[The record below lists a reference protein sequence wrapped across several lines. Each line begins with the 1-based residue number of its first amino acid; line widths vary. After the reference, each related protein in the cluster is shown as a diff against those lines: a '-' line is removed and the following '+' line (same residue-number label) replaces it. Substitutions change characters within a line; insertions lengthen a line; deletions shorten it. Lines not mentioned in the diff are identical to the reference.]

1 MSAGLLLVGLLLREA
16 AAEGIAWHASLKEAL
31 DAAEKSGKMV
41 MLSQHTEWCHWC
53 QELARTTWPAKEVIA
68 KSAEFECARVDPEKE
83 PLDDRYKAEAFPTI
97 LFLTPE
103 GEIADV
109 IEGYLPPEEFV
120 KAMDGAKEGAKRLAE
135 IRELEKKLA
144 ETPDDRALA
153 ARLARLQLQAGRT
166 KRGLEL
172 LKPLYEALTEL
183 DEPMRGEVALD
194 YGAALVLDAQF
205 ETAEGVLKQFVA
217 EFPEHK
223 RAIEGRVVLG
233 VALANLGKLQ
243 EAREQWQKV
252 VDADPEGQFAG
263 QARDLI
269 KRVDDELGKKP

>member
-1 MSAGLLLVGLLLREA
+1 MSAGLLLVGLLLPGA

-31 DAAEKSGKMV
+31 DAARESGRMV

-53 QELARTTWPAKEVIA
+53 QELARTTWPAKGVIA
-68 KSAEFECARVDPEKE
+68 KSAEFECVQVDPEKE

-109 IEGYLPPEEFV
+109 VEGYLPPEEFV

-135 IRELEKKLA
+135 IKELEEKLA

-172 LKPLYEALTEL
+172 LKPLYEALAEL
-183 DEPMRGEVALD
+183 DESMGGDVALD

-205 ETAEGVLKQFVA
+205 EAAEGVLNGFVSK
-217 EFPEHK
+217 FPGHK
-223 RAIEGRVVLG
+223 RAVEARLALG
-233 VALANLGKLQ
+233 VALANLGKLK

-252 VDADPEGQFAG
+252 IDTDPQGQLAE
-263 QARDLI
+263 QARSLI
-269 KRVDDELGKKP
+269 QRADDEEGRKP